1 LSIVRFGLSGYK
13 PGSRRSSKVAAFSL
27 VSFDTPNPAVGSQGF
42 RAGILLRTGGGLL
55 TVKTYCSSFLHPGL
69 RMIVRI
75 IWPCWSGVL
84 SIIALAGGAEVGWAR
99 PVDAETLVEKR
110 YEWHRQQARLEV
122 AEEETRQLTPPRVG
136 GAVLRHFQDPHT
148 VLRELRL
155 VLTDDYT
162 ALRNAINKL
171 AEDAQRRRTSA
182 RKMWEEIYR
191 ERIQFGLYSDEQQA
205 HYGFDWDRRTPL
217 SFRPTIFDGLVL
229 VWAVVLFV
237 IAVRFARHVRRVAL
251 RRAARA
257 AAALLLLGVVSLPGC
272 SDSAAGRPWLI
283 REDEKLTNQ
292 LNDITAKADA
302 AVAQAQQKWQAT
314 LEGWVTLVAVPGT
327 SGEPVE
333 RIFRDG
339 EADVR
344 TRLQEAALEARLAER
359 LLAEAEAER
368 TQLAADRNELADLR
382 SRSMWRAS
390 AFAVLRSSAAVI
402 LLGLAILPYW
412 RAQRQEAAIIR
423 ADAKKCPRCFSE
435 RLIVEKSAPPPGTPS
450 EPERSGP
457 RYRNPRTA
465 SGKTPT
471 PPTAALS
478 TSSENSSQE
487 TGYIECQA
495 CSFRFLRSYQKVRRL
510 CFPVVGVRASGKTHM
525 LATGYD
531 RVRKRTAPTIAVVQP
546 APSLGDARFENYI
559 DMILNLKRDAG
570 GTVHAMPDPVMLHVR
585 DADPAGSNTALV
597 NLFDYSGELVDS
609 SVDVD
614 RLKKQAV
621 TMDGF
626 MLFLDPTQLYGDGS
640 NVTLD
645 RQIAK
650 LNEFMAD
657 MREARNVPVGQI
669 IPVPVAVCIPKF
681 DLLLTE
687 NPIQGQSIPF
697 IRKLLTQLNPP
708 PKQTT
713 IATIKARSDLVEQ
726 MLELMFRGVDI
737 RALVESYFGSQVM
750 FFPMTSVSLF
760 ENELGVSDLS
770 KRTIA
775 PYGVAEPFLWL
786 LYMHGYEVFA

>member
-1 LSIVRFGLSGYK
+1 MLLS
-13 PGSRRSSKVAAFSL
+13 AA
-27 VSFDTPNPAVGSQGF
+27 G
-42 RAGILLRTGGGLL
+42 AGWG
-55 TVKTYCSSFLHPGL
+55 
-69 RMIVRI
+69 
-75 IWPCWSGVL
+75 
-84 SIIALAGGAEVGWAR
+84 R
-99 PVDAETLVEKR
+99 PVDAETLVAKR
-110 YEWHRQQARLEV
+110 FEWHRHSARLEV
-122 AEEETRQLTPPRVG
+122 AVEETRQVAAPRVG
-136 GAVLRHFQDPHT
+136 GSTLRDFQDPSA

-162 ALRNAINKL
+162 ALRNAVNKL
-171 AEDAQRRRTSA
+171 ADDAQHRRMQA
-182 RKMWEEIYR
+182 QKLWEDVYR

-205 HYGFDWDRRTPL
+205 RYGFDWEQRTPL
-217 SFRPTIFDGLVL
+217 PLRPTIFDAFIVA
-229 VWAVVLFV
+229 WALGIFVV
-237 IAVRFARHVRRVAL
+237 AVRFARHVRRVAL

-257 AAALLLLGVVSLPGC
+257 AATVVLLGVVSLPGC
-272 SDSAAGRPWLI
+272 SQRPNDRPWLV
-283 REDEKLTNQ
+283 REDEKLTTQ
-292 LNDITAKADA
+292 LNETIAKADA
-302 AVAQAQQKWQAT
+302 ATAQAQQKWQAT
-314 LEGWVTLVAVPGT
+314 LDGWMALLAVPGT

-333 RIFRDG
+333 RIVRDG
-339 EADVR
+339 ETEVR
-344 TRLQEAALEARLAER
+344 TRFNEAALEARLAER
-359 LLAEAEAER
+359 LLAEAETER
-368 TQLAADRNELADLR
+368 AQLATDRNELTDLR
-382 SRSMWRAS
+382 SRSVWRAS
-390 AFAVLRSSAAVI
+390 AFALLRAGAAVV
-402 LLGLAILPYW
+402 LLGLAVLPYW

-423 ADAKKCPRCFSE
+423 DDAKKCPRCFSE
-435 RLIVEKSAPPPGTPS
+435 RLVVEKSAPPPTTPS
-450 EPERSGP
+450 PPARSAP
-457 RYRNPRTA
+457 RYRHPQAA
-465 SGKTPT
+465 SPKTT
-471 PPTAALS
+471 PALPSPAADDAP
-478 TSSENSSQE
+478 QE

-495 CSFRFLRSYQKVRRL
+495 CSFRFLRSYQRVRRL

-531 RVRKRTAPTIAVVQP
+531 RVRKRTAPTIAVIQP

-570 GTVHAMPDPVMLHVR
+570 GTVHALPDPVMLHLR
-585 DADPAGSNTALV
+585 DADPAGPNTALV

-621 TMDGF
+621 MMDGF

-657 MREARNVPVGQI
+657 MREARHVPVGQI

-697 IRKLLTQLNPP
+697 IRKLVSQLNPP

-713 IATIKARSDLVEQ
+713 LQTIKARSELVEQ

-737 RALVESYFGSQVM
+737 RGLVESYFGPQVM

-760 ENELGVSDLS
+760 ENELGVRDLS

-786 LYMHGYEVFA
+786 LHMHGYEVFA

>member
-1 LSIVRFGLSGYK
+1 
-13 PGSRRSSKVAAFSL
+13 
-27 VSFDTPNPAVGSQGF
+27 
-42 RAGILLRTGGGLL
+42 
-55 TVKTYCSSFLHPGL
+55 
-69 RMIVRI
+69 MIVRI

-760 ENELGVSDLS
+760 ENELGVRDLS